1 MKAWRSPAVTRMAL
15 LQVSPTVVLAI
26 LDHYVRRNEDQDR
39 VIGTLL
45 GVLNEA
51 GEIEVRN
58 SFPVPHNEKD
68 GTVRLAPYALC
79 PRTFPCAV
87 ADAVRRG

>member
-1 MKAWRSPAVTRMAL
+1 MTRMAL
-15 LQVSPTVVLAI
+15 AQVSPTVVLAI

-68 GTVRLAPYALC
+68 GTVRLARRARRR
-79 PRTFPCAV
+79 PRAFS
-87 ADAVRRG
+87 VRRG